1 MKHLYNLAD
10 ANLPQP
16 SIVTI
21 GVFDGVHLGHQHL
34 VRRLVNEARV
44 SERLSVVITFYPHP
58 DVLLRGLQGRYYLM
72 SPDEKAEKLHAL
84 GVDYVVTLAFNDELR
99 HIRAAEFVASLVAR
113 LKLSSLW
120 VGADFAMG
128 YKREGNVAFLQKQ
141 GDEKDFTLHVI
152 GLIPDEER
160 VISSTNIRTAL
171 QTGDVAQARDWLGRA
186 YTTKGEVVHGEKRG
200 RKIGFPTANVDVWN
214 EQVIPANGVYAG
226 WAYLNGERF
235 MAVTNVGVRPTFA
248 GDDVTV
254 EAHLLDFERDIYG
267 EQLEVTFETRLRAEQ
282 RFDGIEALVA
292 QINRDVEAG
301 REYLMQRA

>member
-1 MKHLYNLAD
+1 
-10 ANLPQP
+10 
-16 SIVTI
+16 
-21 GVFDGVHLGHQHL
+21 
-34 VRRLVNEARV
+34 
-44 SERLSVVITFYPHP
+44 
-58 DVLLRGLQGRYYLM
+58 M